1 MNVFENLSEE
11 KAKEMID
18 KLIAE
23 GYSEDDAFT
32 EVYAIE
38 CNMDSEENI
47 REMENTMNSDD
58 KFEILNEID
67 SWEKEL
73 RRLENSDEDEAEQIS
88 EIEERINDLY
98 EALADCE

>member
-23 GYSEDDAFT
+23 GYSEENAYT

-47 REMENTMNSDD
+47 REMENNMNSDD
-58 KFEILNEID
+58 RYEILNEID

-73 RRLENSDEDEAEQIS
+73 SRLENSDEDEAD
-88 EIEERINDLY
+88 EILEIKERISDLY

>member
-1 MNVFENLSEE
+1 MNVFENLGEE

-23 GYSEDDAFT
+23 GYTKDDAFT

-47 REMENTMNSDD
+47 
-58 KFEILNEID
+58 
-67 SWEKEL
+67 
-73 RRLENSDEDEAEQIS
+73 
-88 EIEERINDLY
+88 
-98 EALADCE
+98 